1 MAEETGL
8 IIPLGRWIL
17 QEACRQGSAWL
28 SLPNGPWRRNPDF
41 TISVNLS
48 SQQLEHPSLVT
59 DVAAALESSR
69 FPADRLLLE
78 ITESAIMANSEGNL
92 AALHE
97 LKSLGVRLAI
107 DDFGTGYSS
116 LAYLQRFPV
125 DVLKIDKSF
134 VDGIARSATDATLA
148 RTIIALGDTLAL
160 RT

>member
-1 MAEETGL
+1 DLRDALSRGQFQLVYQPIVDLAGDEITGVEALVRWDHPDRGRIGPTAFLPMAEETGL

-17 QEACRQGSAWL
+17 HEACRQGCAWL
-28 SLPNGPWRRNPDF
+28 SLPNGPWRKNRDF

-59 DVAAALESSR
+59 DVASAPESSG

-78 ITESAIMANSEGNL
+78 ITESAIMANSDGNL

-107 DDFGTGYSS
+107 D
-116 LAYLQRFPV
+116 
-125 DVLKIDKSF
+125 
-134 VDGIARSATDATLA
+134 
-148 RTIIALGDTLAL
+148 
-160 RT
+160 